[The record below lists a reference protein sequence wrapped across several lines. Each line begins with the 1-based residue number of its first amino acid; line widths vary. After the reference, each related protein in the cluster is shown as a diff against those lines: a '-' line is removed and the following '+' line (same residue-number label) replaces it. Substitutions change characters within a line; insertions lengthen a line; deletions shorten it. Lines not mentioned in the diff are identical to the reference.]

1 MIFNLIVV
9 GLVLGLAYAWMVRGF
24 FNAFIHLLC
33 VLVSGALAFA
43 VWEPLSL
50 FILGLSPTDGFL
62 RFLESGARGLGLLLP
77 FVVFLLIT
85 RVITDKLVK
94 ANLRN
99 ATAADYA
106 GGAVCGLAV
115 GVLTTGVFVI
125 GIQSL
130 RLPTNFLGYRPA
142 WYSEDRAAGA
152 GSIVYN
158 SRLWIPAD
166 RITAG
171 VYRNLSE
178 GSMSAEQSL
187 AEWYPDLE
195 ITGFASRISPG
206 DGAGRNIIK
215 PDEFRITKTYTIG
228 APDRPLEARELLA
241 FEGSPTPQRYI
252 GVREQA
258 PASGYLMGVV
268 IEFGPE
274 AKERGN
280 RGGQVIVSNGQVHMI
295 ARDTATGRTTTLF
308 PVAAISEGA
317 EADGRIG
324 RWKFDANDVF
334 ISSVGGQSQTTFGF
348 EFLIPEGHEPIGL
361 SVRQARK
368 LIADAPQPVAIE
380 STAQRDRQVASGRI
394 LRTEDRIQREYDDSN
409 AVVIDPGQASTGTQ
423 NDTGVRISSS
433 LGEMV
438 ASQTARSRVT
448 LNDDNQITDGQTRF
462 AEYEIGRQNLPSGRG
477 MRVDSFALGRNQTMI
492 QVDVSAGMPASILSE
507 AGRLAPTDEP
517 IALIDAS
524 GNEYQ
529 AIGFTYKDRELFE
542 VRYTPGSTLGGI
554 ADTPPISTARDDQ
567 SLVLLFIVTTGV
579 EIERLAV
586 GDIVLARFEPAMTAR
601 GR

>member
-9 GLVLGLAYAWMVRGF
+9 ALVLGLAYAWMVRGF

-50 FILGLSPTDGFL
+50 LILRVSPSDGFL
-62 RFLESGARGLGLLLP
+62 RFIESAAWGMGLLLP
-77 FVVFLLIT
+77 FVVFLLLT
-85 RVITDKLVK
+85 RVISDKIVR
-94 ANLRN
+94 ANIRN
-99 ATAADYA
+99 STPADYA

-125 GIQSL
+125 GVQSL

-158 SRLWIPAD
+158 TRLWIPAD
-166 RITAG
+166 RIAAG

-178 GSMSAEQSL
+178 GSMSSEQSL
-187 AEWYPDLE
+187 ATWYPDLE
-195 ITGFASRISPG
+195 IAGFATRISPG

-215 PDEFRITKTYTIG
+215 PDEFRITKTYTVG
-228 APDRPLEARELLA
+228 APDRPMEANELLA
-241 FEGSPTPQRYI
+241 FAGSTTPQRYV
-252 GVREQA
+252 GARAER
-258 PASGYLMGVV
+258 PGRGYLMGLV

-274 AKERGN
+274 AKERGD
-280 RGGQVIVSNGQVHMI
+280 RGGQVIVSNGQVHLI
-295 ARDTATGRTTTLF
+295 ARNTNTGETTTVF
-308 PVAAISEGA
+308 PIAAISEGA
-317 EADGRIG
+317 DADGRIG
-324 RWKFDANDVF
+324 RWMFDANDVF

-368 LIADAPQPVAIE
+368 LLADAPDPVVLD
-380 STAQRDRQVASGRI
+380 STEQRDRQVASGQI
-394 LRTEDRIQREYDDSN
+394 LRTDRVRRELDESN
-409 AVVIDPGQASTGTQ
+409 AAVINPGDASVGTE
-423 NDTGVRISSS
+423 NDTGVRISAS

-448 LNDDNQITDGQTRF
+448 LNNDNQITDGQGRF
-462 AEYEIGRQNLPSGRG
+462 AEYETGRQNVSTGRG
-477 MRVDSFALGRNQTMI
+477 MRVDSFALGRNQTMVQI
-492 QVDVSAGMPASILSE
+492 NVSAGMPAGFLSE
-507 AGRLAPTDEP
+507 AGRLAPTNQS
-517 IALIDAS
+517 ITLIDTA

-529 AIGFTYKDRELFE
+529 AIGYTYTDRELFE

-554 ADTPPISTARDDQ
+554 SDTPPISTARDDQ
-567 SLVLLFIVTTGV
+567 KLVLLFIVTTGV
-579 EIERLAV
+579 DIEKLAV
-586 GDIVLARFEPAMTAR
+586 GNVVLARFEPPMTAR